1 MSRQFRAWGDPHWMR
16 WLFGAVLLLRLL
28 FPFFNSPLGHL
39 FSDPLRHWNNG
50 LHFLHPDLMGG
61 DDPFLYQAWLAA
73 LQFLSQG
80 SDAWIN
86 LGSALLCVL
95 MPYGWYRALRELL
108 PKNWAL
114 GGASLIGLWPAGFGI
129 YAYFMNETLLLA
141 LLGAGFWATW
151 RAARKGTAAAFTL
164 ASLIWTCAA
173 FTRTLA
179 VPLALLNVLY
189 LIMAQPGKLRSMAIA
204 AGCFLLLLLPAAWHS
219 RAGVGFVAPFGNL
232 YLNEIY
238 AASGKRDISIDAG
251 PAGSYVFGSPSFYN
265 PSFYPFSEWISDRSG
280 VFDIHV
286 DLTSGR
292 GDWRKELARAR
303 AQRSFPRWQQ
313 RFDDFI
319 FLLFAQSWPDNDRA
333 TLSGWLSVWSR
344 WLWLPLVLAV
354 AWGVARER
362 FFGREWLLPI
372 CGLGVFALL
381 AVQSEGAMEGRFRKP
396 LEPILLGAAIV
407 MAYRSRHREQALY
420 YRP

>member
-1 MSRQFRAWGDPHWMR
+1 MTRQFRAWGDPHRMR

-28 FPFFNSPLGHL
+28 FPFFNSPLTHL

-61 DDPFLYQAWLAA
+61 DDPFLYQAWLAV

-80 SDAWIN
+80 SEASIN
-86 LGSALLCVL
+86 LGCALLCVL
-95 MPYGWYRALRELL
+95 MPYGWYRALREIL
-108 PKNWAL
+108 PKTWAL
-114 GGASLIGLWPAGFGI
+114 GGASLIGLWPSGLGM

-141 LLGAGFWATW
+141 LLGAGFWATF
-151 RAARKGTAAAFTL
+151 RARRKGTAGAFAL
-164 ASLIWTCAA
+164 ASFIWTCAA
-173 FTRTLA
+173 FTRTVA

-189 LIMAQPGKLRSMAIA
+189 LVMAQPGKLRSLSVA
-204 AGCFLLLLLPAAWHS
+204 AGCLLVLLLPAAWHS
-219 RAGVGFVAPFGNL
+219 RAGVGFAAPLGNL

-238 AASGKRDISIDAG
+238 AASGKRDVSIDAG
-251 PAGSYVFGSPSFYN
+251 PAGSYIFSSPSFYN

-286 DLTSGR
+286 DLKAGR
-292 GDWRKELARAR
+292 RDWRNELARAR
-303 AQRSFPRWQQ
+303 AQRTFPRWQQ
-313 RFDDFI
+313 RWDDFL
-319 FLLFAQSWPDNDRA
+319 FLLFAQSWPDNDRG
-333 TLSGWLSVWSR
+333 TLSGWLSVWNR

-362 FFGREWLLPI
+362 FQGREWLLPI
-372 CGLGVFALL
+372 CGFGVFALL

-396 LEPILLGAAIV
+396 LEPIFLAAVIV
-407 MAYRSRHREQALY
+407 IAYRSRHREQALY
-420 YRP
+420 YRS